1 MLAVSGMAVQNALVR
16 VSLTGAPSTAVM
28 TTNVSVFTMDI
39 GEILFGQSES
49 GRARAR
55 VRAQRTWPAIVGFLL
70 GCVLGLFD
78 LTRCYD
84 ACSETLLVVAVTTMI
99 KTRILL
105 SHAELKLD
113 RHDRLKRAESVGKT
127 RACAEALGSGNL
139 ITCGFCRLKQNR
151 CNHSN
156 RTKAIV
162 GPRHT
167 FPVTPGLLQTRFI
180 QQTTLRMQE

>member
-1 MLAVSGMAVQNALVR
+1 MPAVDIRRSDVQ
-16 VSLTGAPSTAVM
+16 GA
-28 TTNVSVFTMDI
+28 
-39 GEILFGQSES
+39 
-49 GRARAR
+49 
-55 VRAQRTWPAIVGFLL
+55 AQEKQVDLRSFRRGWP
-70 GCVLGLFD
+70 LFD

-99 KTRILL
+99 KTRSLL